1 MERSAVGRRHERDKR
16 RLSASQAVAPGGA
29 TVSLNV
35 EQNGFEVLARAEPVD
50 AKIDAGAS
58 CVRRRAQCA

>member
-29 TVSLNV
+29 TVSLSV
-35 EQNGFEVLARAEPVD
+35 EQNGFEVLRAGTVI
-50 AKIDAGAS
+50 KI
-58 CVRRRAQCA
+58 RAIFFVS